1 MRVLVVGA
9 GAMGSMFGGLL
20 EQSGNHVT
28 LLDPNK
34 DHIDAVKAKGL
45 RLLHPDGTVQ
55 FSQVEA
61 TTSAIGIGPVDLVLV
76 LTKSFSTRA
85 AVSAIANS
93 ITDSTMVLTVQNGL
107 GNDQVLSEVVG
118 PEKVLGGTTTAG
130 AKIIEPGMTQLS
142 PITAEGKSLTE
153 FSFIS
158 TLNDP
163 SPSPSA
169 LQHAELIAAV
179 LTKAG
184 LPARLAT
191 SVSVVVWTK
200 LCLAA
205 TAAPL
210 TALLQCTVEDLINTP
225 ATQRI
230 MRDVFD
236 EIVSVAHSEGVQLDA
251 DSVWH
256 HLMSVFSAVGPHL
269 TSMAVDVSLGRQ
281 TEIDSMSIE
290 ISRRGTRHGIK
301 TPLNDSIGRLI
312 MAIQEITMM
321 QTAEPRTHQK

>member
-34 DHIDAVKAKGL
+34 DHIDAIQAKGL

-61 TTSAIGIGPVDLVLV
+61 TTSAIGIAPVDLVLV

-85 AVSAIANS
+85 AVSAVTNS

-130 AKIIEPGMTQLS
+130 AKLIEPGMTQLS

-158 TLNDP
+158 THHD
-163 SPSPSA
+163 PSPSA
-169 LQHAELIAAV
+169 LQHAESIAAV
-179 LTKAG
+179 LTASG

-210 TALLQCTVEDLINTP
+210 TALLRCTVEDLINTP

-236 EIVSVAHSEGVQLDA
+236 EIVSVAHAEGVHLDA

-321 QTAEPRTHQK
+321 QTAEPRTH

>member
-34 DHIDAVKAKGL
+34 DHIDAIQAKGL

-61 TTSAIGIGPVDLVLV
+61 TTSAIGIAPVDLVLV

-85 AVSAIANS
+85 AVSAVTNS
-93 ITDSTMVLTVQNGL
+93 ITDPTMVLTVQNGL

-130 AKIIEPGMTQLS
+130 AKLIEPGMTQLS

-163 SPSPSA
+163 SPSPS
-169 LQHAELIAAV
+169 
-179 LTKAG
+179 
-184 LPARLAT
+184 P
-191 SVSVVVWTK
+191 S
-200 LCLAA
+200 
-205 TAAPL
+205 P
-210 TALLQCTVEDLINTP
+210 
-225 ATQRI
+225 
-230 MRDVFD
+230 
-236 EIVSVAHSEGVQLDA
+236 
-251 DSVWH
+251 
-256 HLMSVFSAVGPHL
+256 SA
-269 TSMAVDVSLGRQ
+269 
-281 TEIDSMSIE
+281 
-290 ISRRGTRHGIK
+290 
-301 TPLNDSIGRLI
+301 
-312 MAIQEITMM
+312 
-321 QTAEPRTHQK
+321 

>member
-1 MRVLVVGA
+1 VRVLVVGA

-20 EQSGNHVT
+20 ESSGNHVI

-61 TTSAIGIGPVDLVLV
+61 TTSAFGIGPVDLVLV

-85 AVSAIANS
+85 AVSAITHS

-130 AKIIEPGMTQLS
+130 AKIIEPGMTELS

-158 TLNDP
+158 TLDN
-163 SPSPSA
+163 PSPSA

-179 LTKAG
+179 LTASG

-191 SVSVVVWTK
+191 SVSIVVWTK

-210 TALLQCTVEDLINTP
+210 TALLRCTVEDLINTP
-225 ATQRI
+225 STQRI

-236 EIVSVAHSEGVQLDA
+236 EIVSVAHAEGVHLDA
-251 DSVWH
+251 DKVWH

-290 ISRRGTRHGIK
+290 ISRRGSRHGIK
-301 TPLNDSIGRLI
+301 TPLNDAIGRLI
-312 MAIQEITMM
+312 MAIEEITMM
-321 QTAEPRTHQK
+321 QSVQPRTHQK

>member
-1 MRVLVVGA
+1 MRVLIVGA

-28 LLDPNK
+28 LLDPNT
-34 DHIDAVKAKGL
+34 DHIDTVKANGL
-45 RLLHPDGTVQ
+45 RLLYPDGTVQ

-61 TTSAIGIGPVDLVLV
+61 TTSAFGIGPVDLVLV
-76 LTKSFSTRA
+76 STKSFSTRV
-85 AVSAIANS
+85 AVSAVANS
-93 ITDSTMVLTVQNGL
+93 ISDSTMVLTVQNGL
-107 GNDQVLSEVVG
+107 GNDQILSEVVG
-118 PEKVLGGTTTAG
+118 PEKVLAGTTTAG

-142 PITAEGKSLTE
+142 PITADGKSLTE

-158 TLNDP
+158 TLDNP
-163 SPSPSA
+163 PHSA

-179 LTKAG
+179 LTASG

-191 SVSVVVWTK
+191 SVSIVVWTK

-210 TALLQCTVEDLINTP
+210 TAILRCTVEDLINTP
-225 ATQRI
+225 SLQRI

-236 EIVSVAHSEGVQLDA
+236 EIVSVAHAEGVHLDT
-251 DSVWH
+251 DTVWH
-256 HLMSVFSAVGPHL
+256 HLMSVFYAVGPHL
-269 TSMAVDVSLGRQ
+269 TSMAVDISLGRQ

-290 ISRRGTRHGIK
+290 ISRRGSCHGIK
-301 TPLNDSIGRLI
+301 TPLNDAIGRLI

-321 QTAEPRTHQK
+321 QTAEPKTHQK